1 MDAGARR
8 ALLGDLAE
16 FAGAGGAVLLTTQQ
30 LAEAEAIATRV
41 VLLIARTQ
49 RARGNGGPGPGTR
62 RAREGDLP
70 RSGSPPLD
78 GIASVDSRGDR
89 HVVYVDD
96 ADAFVAELV
105 RSGVAFRALEVMPVS
120 LEDAFVSLTGAARV
134 RLALAHARA
143 ETANLARYPAYAL
156 PTVAFPAILL
166 LVFGRSSSGASP
178 TGCSRDSP
186 RQRCSPSRSSSSAS
200 ASRRAGRRPWE
211 TYLRTLPA
219 APTTRLAGRVL
230 SALVFAAATVSA
242 VALVAF
248 TVYRVEMAPWR
259 FGALGLALL
268 VGSIP
273 FALLG
278 IAFGY
283 WLPPRAALP
292 VANILYL
299 PLAVGGFLWMRPTED
314 VPHDVDVASQ
324 LLPTRSWMEVLDP
337 IATGDH
343 AIPLHHVAALT
354 AWGLVFFA
362 LAWWGYRRDE
372 GERFT

>member
-1 MDAGARR
+1 M
-8 ALLGDLAE
+8 
-16 FAGAGGAVLLTTQQ
+16 
-30 LAEAEAIATRV
+30 
-41 VLLIARTQ
+41 
-49 RARGNGGPGPGTR
+49 
-62 RAREGDLP
+62 
-70 RSGSPPLD
+70 
-78 GIASVDSRGDR
+78 
-89 HVVYVDD
+89 
-96 ADAFVAELV
+96 
-105 RSGVAFRALEVMPVS
+105 
-120 LEDAFVSLTGAARV
+120 

-166 LVFGRSSSGASP
+166 LLLGRQFERGEPDRLFAGFAATALLTVAFFQFGVGIA
-178 TGCSRDSP
+178 TSRTT
-186 RQRCSPSRSSSSAS
+186 
-200 ASRRAGRRPWE
+200 PWE
-211 TYLRTLPA
+211 AYLRTLPA
-219 APTTRLAGRVL
+219 SPTTRLAGRIL
-230 SALVFAAATVSA
+230 SALAFAAATVSA

-259 FGALGLALL
+259 LGALGLALL
-268 VGSIP
+268 VGSVP

-324 LLPTRSWMEVLDP
+324 LLPTRSWMELLDP

-343 AIPLHHVAALT
+343 AIPLHHVAVLT

>member
-1 MDAGARR
+1 M
-8 ALLGDLAE
+8 
-16 FAGAGGAVLLTTQQ
+16 
-30 LAEAEAIATRV
+30 
-41 VLLIARTQ
+41 
-49 RARGNGGPGPGTR
+49 
-62 RAREGDLP
+62 
-70 RSGSPPLD
+70 
-78 GIASVDSRGDR
+78 
-89 HVVYVDD
+89 
-96 ADAFVAELV
+96 
-105 RSGVAFRALEVMPVS
+105 
-120 LEDAFVSLTGAARV
+120 

-166 LVFGRSSSGASP
+166 LVLGRQFERGEPDRLLAGFAATALLTVAFFQFGVGIA
-178 TGCSRDSP
+178 TSRTT
-186 RQRCSPSRSSSSAS
+186 
-200 ASRRAGRRPWE
+200 PWE
-211 TYLRTLPA
+211 AYLRTLPA
-219 APTTRLAGRVL
+219 SPTTRLVGRVL

-242 VALVAF
+242 VAIVAF

-259 FGALGLALL
+259 LGALGLVLL
-268 VGSIP
+268 VGSVP

-292 VANILYL
+292 VANLLYL
-299 PLAVGGFLWMRPTED
+299 PLAVGGFLWMRPTEE

-324 LLPTRSWMEVLDP
+324 FLPTRSWMELLDP

-343 AIPLHHVAALT
+343 AVPLRHLAALT